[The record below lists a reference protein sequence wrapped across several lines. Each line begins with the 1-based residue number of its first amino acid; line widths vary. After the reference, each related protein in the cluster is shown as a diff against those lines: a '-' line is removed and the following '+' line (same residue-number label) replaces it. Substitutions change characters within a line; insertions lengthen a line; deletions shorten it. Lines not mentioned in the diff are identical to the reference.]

1 MLWPERLFRPF
12 ERGVELHPDKIPDLP
27 VDTITYIAPELLPR
41 LIPMN
46 FHAKRNGLFH
56 LQARSRGGNV
66 LQDRR
71 RPLRASRTA
80 LPLDINHVR
89 TQHPNFRSP
98 LVHTCLIGRGDR
110 RLYSDGMRTL
120 IVLLVAVVALAG
132 CGHKRR
138 ARITPVRAPHIPVV
152 VHPGDT
158 EEGVASWYGHPYHGR
173 AAANGEIYDMEKMTA
188 AHRTLPFNTWVKVYD
203 LDNNRTTQVR
213 ITDRGPFVGG
223 RIIDLSHAAAREL
236 EMIGPGIA
244 RVRVEVITAP
254 PDATPGLFAVQV
266 GAFRDRANA
275 ERLRSRM
282 EIRYGS
288 ARLLQRAENP
298 AVWRVLVG
306 AETSE
311 DGANRLADR
320 IRQDSLEKM
329 SAFVVRIDSAT

>member
-1 MLWPERLFRPF
+1 
-12 ERGVELHPDKIPDLP
+12 
-27 VDTITYIAPELLPR
+27 
-41 LIPMN
+41 
-46 FHAKRNGLFH
+46 
-56 LQARSRGGNV
+56 
-66 LQDRR
+66 
-71 RPLRASRTA
+71 
-80 LPLDINHVR
+80 
-89 TQHPNFRSP
+89 
-98 LVHTCLIGRGDR
+98 
-110 RLYSDGMRTL
+110 MRIL
-120 IVLLVAVVALAG
+120 IVLVVAIVALAG

-138 ARITPVRAPHIPVV
+138 ARVTPVPRPPRTPVV

-223 RIIDLSHAAAREL
+223 RVIDLSHAAAREL

-244 RVRVEVITAP
+244 RVRVEVITAL
-254 PDATPGLFAVQV
+254 PDATLGLFAVQV

-275 ERLRSRM
+275 ERLRSQM
-282 EIRYGS
+282 ETRYGS

-298 AVWRVLVG
+298 SVWRVLVG

-311 DGANRLADR
+311 DGANRLAER